1 MALVGEAFLAASIEV
16 LVDRIASGDV
26 LNLIKGKKLEDVLP
40 KKLKPA
46 LMSVKAV
53 LDDAENKQI
62 TNLNVRS
69 WIDELK
75 DAVYDAEDVLD
86 KIATEAL
93 RSRLESEDQTS
104 TAKQVC
110 SFFPS
115 FNPFNRAMGSKL
127 EEILETLERLVN
139 QKDILGLKESR
150 GEKSFQRPPATS
162 LVDESGV
169 YGRHD
174 EKEAIMELL
183 NPEYASANPI
193 DVIPIVGMGGVG
205 KTTLAQ
211 LIYNDKRMEEWFD
224 VKAWVCV
231 SEEYDALRVTKTILE
246 EITSSNDGSQNLN
259 QVQLK
264 LKEKLL
270 GKKFL
275 FVLDDVWNE
284 KYVDWEELRS
294 PFNSG
299 AKNSKIV
306 VTTRG
311 ENVASIMRT
320 VPTYHL
326 NILSDEDCWLLFA
339 KHAFANTSPSVPP
352 NLKEIG
358 EAIAKRCKGLPL
370 AAKTL
375 GGLLRCRTDVE
386 DWNKVLN
393 SSLWDITDDIL
404 PALRLSYYYLPS
416 HLKRCFAYCS
426 IFPKD
431 YVFRKEELIPLW
443 MAEGLLAYSGEVVN
457 MEDRGNE
464 CFKDLTSR
472 SFFEQLRGNK
482 SCFVMHDLISDLA
495 KFVSGEFICRLDGG
509 DRLSCKITKKTRYLS
524 NVQEKYDVL
533 KKFEAL
539 PEGLHT
545 FLTLKSWSWPCYVTD
560 VIMKDLIVKSR
571 SLRVLSLVHY
581 HNINELP
588 EEIEKLKQL
597 RYLDLSETS
606 IERLPNS
613 LTTLYNLQTLLLFE
627 CAKLVELP
635 KDMGRLINMHHLDI
649 RGTKLV
655 RMPQG
660 MDKLKDLRTLTD
672 FVLGEQKGS
681 NISELGKLKNLH
693 GRLAI
698 SNLQNVVGH
707 RDAKDANLQEK
718 INLRELKLK
727 WSEDCHTKDDSKHDR
742 EILERLE
749 PHTNLEHL
757 AIEFYRDTNFPEW
770 VGLSS
775 FSNLVS
781 LQLIDCKVCSFLPP
795 VGQLSSLK
803 SLSIE
808 GFVAVVTVG
817 DEFCG
822 HGDASSKPFGS
833 LEILRFKNMPE
844 WEEWFCLKDGAFC
857 LLQELYMVDC
867 PKLTKSLPKHLPSL
881 MKLKIERC
889 GKLGGLFPRAPRMSQ
904 LDLEECDALQLQ
916 PFPCGLR
923 QLHISKLNINDFI
936 MEQLERHCPHL
947 EKLSMGFCHGLKSL
961 PEASLPTSLKELSIN
976 DCNALDYSKILLYT
990 SLEHLVIRGNA
1001 HHPLESFPIGSFPKL
1016 NVLCIDSC
1024 EGLKSIRA
1032 LGGPHQ
1038 RLACLNRLDIWA
1050 CPNFICFPEEEF
1062 SATNLTSLHLIE
1074 CKNLKSLPEQMQS
1087 FFPSLGHFSIQYC
1100 PEIKS
1105 FPKEGLP
1112 SKLKV
1117 LAIRRSEKL
1126 IAGRKDWGLETLPS
1140 LTTFQILDT
1149 EEIESFPDEHILP
1162 STLTRLYIGNL
1173 PNLKFLDSKG
1183 FQHLTSLRTLV
1194 ISECP
1199 TLQSMPA
1206 KGLPISLSLF
1216 LAKCPLLEEI
1226 AKRRKVKIGQR
1237 FPTCLSLRT
1246 TDNSLF
1252 SRTIYVST
1260 REFHF

>member
-1 MALVGEAFLAASIEV
+1 MALVGEAFLTASIEL
-16 LVDRIASGDV
+16 LVERIASPDV
-26 LNLIKGKKLEDVLP
+26 LNLFKGKKLEDGLL

-62 TNLNVRS
+62 TNPNVRS

-75 DAVYDAEDVLD
+75 DAVYDAEDLLD
-86 KIATEAL
+86 EIATEAL

-104 TAKQVC
+104 IAKQVR
-110 SFFPS
+110 SLFS
-115 FNPFNRAMGSKL
+115 SLNPFNSGMGSKL
-127 EEILETLERLVN
+127 EEILDTLERLVN

-150 GEKSFQRPPATS
+150 GEKSIQRLPATS

-183 NPEYASANPI
+183 NPEYASANQI

-211 LIYNDKRMEEWFD
+211 LIYNDKRVAEWFD

-231 SEEYDALRVTKTILE
+231 SEEFDALRITKTILE
-246 EITSSNDGSQNLN
+246 EITSSSDGSQNLN
-259 QVQLK
+259 QLQLK
-264 LKEKLL
+264 LKGKLL

-294 PFNSG
+294 PFNAG
-299 AKNSKIV
+299 TKNSKIV

-326 NILSDEDCWLLFA
+326 SILSDEDCWLLFA
-339 KHAFANTSPSVPP
+339 KHAFANTSPSMHPD
-352 NLKEIG
+352 LKEIG

-370 AAKTL
+370 AAKAL

-431 YVFRKEELIPLW
+431 YEFRKEELIRLW
-443 MAEGLLAYSGEVVN
+443 MAEDLLAYSGKKGN
-457 MEDRGNE
+457 MEELGNE
-464 CFKDLTSR
+464 YFKDLTSR
-472 SFFEQLRGNK
+472 SFFQQLSGNK

-495 KFVSGEFICRLDGG
+495 EFVSGEFICRLDGG

-524 NVQEKYDVL
+524 NVQEEYDAL

-539 PEGLHT
+539 PEAKGLHT
-545 FLTLKSWSWPCYVTD
+545 FLTLKSWPRHCYVTN
-560 VIMKDLIVKSR
+560 VIMDDLIVKSR
-571 SLRVLSLVHY
+571 SLRVLSLARY

-588 EEIEKLKQL
+588 EEIGKLKQL

-627 CAKLVELP
+627 CKTIVELP
-635 KDMGRLINMHHLDI
+635 EDMGRLINMHHLDI

-655 RMPQG
+655 RMPPG

-672 FVLGEQKGS
+672 FVLGEQNGS
-681 NISELGKLKNLH
+681 SISELGKLENLR
-693 GRLAI
+693 GGLAI
-698 SNLQNVVGH
+698 SNLQNVVCH
-707 RDAKDANLQEK
+707 RDAKDANLKEK
-718 INLRELKLK
+718 INLKELVLR
-727 WSEDCHTKDDSKHDR
+727 WSGDCHRNDDR
-742 EILERLE
+742 EILEQLE

-781 LQLIDCKVCSFLPP
+781 LQLIDCKFCSFLPP

-808 GFVAVVTVG
+808 GFAEV
-817 DEFCG
+817 
-822 HGDASSKPFGS
+822 
-833 LEILRFKNMPE
+833 
-844 WEEWFCLKDGAFC
+844 
-857 LLQELYMVDC
+857 
-867 PKLTKSLPKHLPSL
+867 
-881 MKLKIERC
+881 
-889 GKLGGLFPRAPRMSQ
+889 
-904 LDLEECDALQLQ
+904 ECDALQWEPL
-916 PFPCGLR
+916 PCGLR
-923 QLHISKLNINDFI
+923 KLHIYELNMNDSI
-936 MEQLERHCPHL
+936 LEQMVRHCTHL
-947 EKLSMGFCHGLKSL
+947 EKLKIWHCYGLKSL
-961 PEASLPTSLKELSIN
+961 PEGSLPTTLKELWIR

-990 SLEHLVIRGNA
+990 SLERLDIRGNC

-1016 NVLCIDSC
+1016 NLLDIDSC
-1024 EGLKSIRA
+1024 EGLKSFRA
-1032 LGGPHQ
+1032 LEGPHQ
-1038 RLACLNRLDIWA
+1038 HHACLNRLLIES
-1050 CPNFICFPEEEF
+1050 CPNFISIPEDGF
-1062 SATNLTSLHLIE
+1062 SATNLTLLYLID

-1087 FFPSLGHFSIQYC
+1087 LFPSLEYFSIQYC
-1100 PEIKS
+1100 PEIES
-1105 FPKEGLP
+1105 FPKEVRLLLQSSVQACCVEYIILDGDNLSSLFPNAHISLGGFELNSQGLFA
-1112 SKLKV
+1112 LMTTLAV
-1117 LAIRRSEKL
+1117 LPTVWLRDLSLVESLHQSWWYSACFGSSWLSNKGTTLNLVSLPVAVGLDGYCYSGHAVFPNIYTFGIYSLLYAGTAIMGYTMFGEATESQFTLNMPKDL
-1126 IAGRKDWGLETLPS
+1126 IASRIVVWTTVVNPFTKYLFHYSSLHYYLES
-1140 LTTFQILDT
+1140 A
-1149 EEIESFPDEHILP
+1149 
-1162 STLTRLYIGNL
+1162 Y
-1173 PNLKFLDSKG
+1173 
-1183 FQHLTSLRTLV
+1183 
-1194 ISECP
+1194 
-1199 TLQSMPA
+1199 
-1206 KGLPISLSLF
+1206 
-1216 LAKCPLLEEI
+1216 
-1226 AKRRKVKIGQR
+1226 
-1237 FPTCLSLRT
+1237 
-1246 TDNSLF
+1246 
-1252 SRTIYVST
+1252 
-1260 REFHF
+1260 